1 MGRATSAG
9 LTTQYPQGLDH
20 QPRSV
25 QGGTQDSR
33 YICSRGWLCLTAM
46 EGEALG
52 LVEVRCPS
60 VGECWSGGAG
70 EGGWR
75 STLTEAKRSRERQMW
90 NERFVEG

>member
-1 MGRATSAG
+1 
-9 LTTQYPQGLDH
+9 
-20 QPRSV
+20 
-25 QGGTQDSR
+25 
-33 YICSRGWLCLTAM
+33 M